1 MGPQTRFITSEIC
14 QVGGPGQTD
23 QSDAAIYLVHV
34 ADSAVLIDAGSGRAS
49 ERVLM
54 NIEAAGVQPEQVE
67 ALLLTHCH
75 YDHSG
80 GAAGFRRRFG
90 WQVAIHELEADWL
103 EAGDSQVSAA
113 CWYGDH
119 LSPCPVDRRLT
130 GGDRILLAGRPL
142 EVIHIP
148 GHSPGSVAFVVESDE
163 RRVVFAQDVH
173 GPIHAALRSNVRDYR
188 ASLRKLL
195 ALDADILCEG
205 HYGIFV
211 GKAKVAGFIERFID
225 G

>member
-113 CWYGDH
+113 C
-119 LSPCPVDRRLT
+119 
-130 GGDRILLAGRPL
+130 LAP
-142 EVIHIP
+142 
-148 GHSPGSVAFVVESDE
+148 
-163 RRVVFAQDVH
+163 
-173 GPIHAALRSNVRDYR
+173 R
-188 ASLRKLL
+188 AGT
-195 ALDADILCEG
+195 ATT
-205 HYGIFV
+205 
-211 GKAKVAGFIERFID
+211 
-225 G
+225 